1 MSIYAVIGTQWGDE
15 GKGKIIDF
23 LSSKADY
30 VVSFNGGNNAGHTIV
45 VNNKKFIF
53 NLLPSG
59 VLQGAKCILGPGIVI
74 DPLILI
80 KELETLKHNN
90 IKTEIFISD
99 KAHIIMP
106 YHIKLDELSEQKK
119 GTYKIG
125 TTKRGIG
132 PCYADKIN
140 RTGIRAT
147 DLLNMETFERKL
159 KINLDEK
166 NEIIEKIYNDKPFN
180 YDDILSKYKEYI
192 AILQSAI
199 TNTEAILNHAI
210 NSGKTIL
217 IEGTQGTMLDIEH
230 GTFPFVTSSNTL
242 ITAATGCGIPISK
255 IKQKI
260 GIIKAFSS
268 RVGSG
273 PFVTEILEPI
283 GDKIR
288 EKGQEYGSTTKRPR
302 RIGWLDLLTIKK
314 SINLNELNHLVLT
327 KLDILNDIE
336 ELKICTAY
344 EFQGKIYDY
353 IPASCEILE
362 KAKPIYKVFKGFKQD
377 IRNISYYDDLPIEA
391 REYIE
396 FIEREVGVQIS
407 MLSLGAEREKTIFR
421 NKEWINI

>member
-23 LSSKADY
+23 LSSKIDY
-30 VVSFNGGNNAGHTIV
+30 VVRFNGGNNAGHTIV

-59 VLQGAKCILGPGIVI
+59 VLQGAKCILGPGVVI

-80 KELETLKHNN
+80 KELEVLKNNN

-106 YHIKLDELSEQKK
+106 YHIKLDELNEQKK
-119 GTYKIG
+119 GVHKIG

-140 RTGIRAT
+140 RTGIRAV
-147 DLLNMETFERKL
+147 DLLDIEIFKRKL

-166 NEIIEKIYNDKPFN
+166 NEIIEKIYNHKPFY
-180 YDDILSKYKEYI
+180 YDNILNKYKKYI

-199 TNTEAILNHAI
+199 TNTEEMLTQAI
-210 NSGKTIL
+210 NSGKIIL
-217 IEGTQGTMLDIEH
+217 IEGAQGTMLDIEH

-242 ITAATGCGIPISK
+242 ITATIGCGIPISR
-255 IKQKI
+255 IKEKI
-260 GIIKAFSS
+260 GIVKAFSS

-273 PFVTEILEPI
+273 PFVTEILSPI

-288 EKGQEYGSTTKRPR
+288 EKGQEYGSTTNRPR

-314 SINLNELNHLVLT
+314 SISLNELNHLALT

-336 ELKICTAY
+336 NLKICTAY
-344 EFQGKIYDY
+344 ELKGKIYNY
-353 IPASCEILE
+353 IPTSCEILE
-362 KAKPIYKVFKGFKQD
+362 NVKPVYKVFKGFKQN
-377 IRNISYYDDLPIEA
+377 IRNISHYEDLPIEA
-391 REYIE
+391 KEYIE
-396 FIEREVGVQIS
+396 FIEKEVGVQIS
-407 MLSLGAEREKTIFR
+407 ILSLGAEREKTIFR
-421 NKEWINI
+421 NQKWINI

>member
-30 VVSFNGGNNAGHTIV
+30 VVRFNGGNNAGHTIV